1 MICGGDEV
9 GRTQKGNN
17 NAYCQ
22 DSELSWLH
30 WEHEE
35 RQRAL
40 FDFTRRLIR
49 MRVEYPNLHRRK
61 FNQDRVIRGSV
72 VRDISWL
79 RSEGEEMTDE
89 EWNAGWVK
97 SVGLMLNGKTL
108 R

>member
-22 DSELSWLH
+22 DSGLSWLH

-49 MRVEYPNLHRRK
+49 MRVEYPNLHRGK